1 MSAQTTTTGAEPAST
16 GSVTRSKWAALAVLS
31 VAQLMVIL
39 DTTIVNVALPSIQK
53 DLHFKSEADLQWV
66 INAYVLTAGGFLLL
80 GGRVADRYGRRLVF
94 VSGIVVFAAASLS
107 CGLANSPAL
116 LVGSRAVQGL
126 GAAFMAPAAL
136 SLLTVI
142 FAEGEERNRALGVWS
157 AIAGAGGAVGLL
169 AGGLLTTALSWRWVF
184 FVNLPIAAVAVVAS
198 FRLIDESRNPVAGG
212 FDVPGAVT
220 GTAGLGALV
229 FALVRANVWG
239 WASAQT
245 LLVLAAA
252 AVLLTTF
259 VILQL
264 RGRHPLV
271 PPRLFRSRT
280 LVGAD
285 VGMLI
290 AGAGLFAVFFFL
302 TLYMQDLLHY
312 SPLKTGIAYLPL
324 SILLV
329 ISAGVGSRIL
339 GRVGARPILVTG
351 FLLGAGGLALLARLS
366 PTSGYL
372 DLLPSL
378 VLIGTGMGG
387 GLRERHLLGGGRGP
401 PGGHRGGVRPAQ
413 RQPADRR
420 VARSGHPHRGGDGP
434 FRRRRP
440 TRPDA
445 GGAGFGHHQ
454 LVCVCLHRRRPADR
468 ERGGHRRVAA
478 TPAVLPSR
486 VQFVES
492 AVTPSP
498 AAVIRQMTRCGC
510 HG

>member
-1 MSAQTTTTGAEPAST
+1 MNAETTTTGAEPAST

-39 DTTIVNVALPSIQK
+39 DPTIVNVALPSIQQ
-53 DLHFKSEADLQWV
+53 DLHFTSAADLQWV

-94 VSGIVVFAAASLS
+94 VSGVVVFAAASLA

-169 AGGLLTTALSWRWVF
+169 AGGLLTTELSWRWVF
-184 FVNLPIAAVAVVAS
+184 FVNLPVAAVAVVAS

-229 FALVRANVWG
+229 FALVRASVWG
-239 WASAQT
+239 WGSAQT

-302 TLYMQDLLHY
+302 TLFMQDLLHY

-339 GRVGARPILVTG
+339 GRVGPQPILVTG
-351 FLLGAGGLALLARLS
+351 FLLGAAGLALLARLS

-378 VLIGTGMGG
+378 VLIGTGMGAAFVSVTSSAVAGVPEEDTGVASALLNASQQIGGSLGLAILTAVATARFDAVAPRVPTTAALASATTSSYAYAFIVGALLMVSAAVIG
-387 GLRERHLLGGGRGP
+387 GLLLRP
-401 PGGHRGGVRPAQ
+401 RPAE
-413 RQPADRR
+413 PAP
-420 VARSGHPHRGGDGP
+420 V
-434 FRRRRP
+434 
-440 TRPDA
+440 
-445 GGAGFGHHQ
+445 
-454 LVCVCLHRRRPADR
+454 
-468 ERGGHRRVAA
+468 
-478 TPAVLPSR
+478 
-486 VQFVES
+486 VES

-498 AAVIRQMTRCGC
+498 AAVVRQMTRCGC